1 MTAKTLFM
9 EEYFKHWHEDIEKA
23 GELLGNQRYYLECW
37 LVLSCYVGAFASMRF
52 PTLQDSAAYVKAV
65 LEYSGK
71 REFYEQIDLL
81 FLCQWPR
88 SKLREHGTY
97 KMLKN
102 HEEIVKVL
110 NKLYGSEEDI
120 KAEIRYLSP
129 SKLISDLVAAAI
141 PNFDEKNFRDGLP
154 LFSLAEQLY
163 RYVRC
168 DAVHNAKFPFVD
180 KATTADGNTVYRD
193 NHAITGQ
200 VLLETTL
207 GVLSNLRDECLT
219 NHKWPHEL

>member
-9 EEYFKHWHEDIEKA
+9 EEYFKQWREDIEKA
-23 GELLGNQRYYLECW
+23 GELLANQRYYLESL

-52 PTLQDSAAYVKAV
+52 PTLQDCAAYVKAV

-81 FLCQWPR
+81 FLCQWPK

-120 KAEIRYLSP
+120 KAGIRYLSP
-129 SKLISDLVAAAI
+129 SKLISDVVAAAI

-168 DAVHNAKFPFVD
+168 DAVHNAKFPFVS
-180 KATTADGNTVYRD
+180 KATTTDGSTVYRD

-200 VLLETTL
+200 VIFETTL
-207 GVLSNLRDECLT
+207 GVLSNLRVECLAK
-219 NHKWPHEL
+219 HKWPHEL